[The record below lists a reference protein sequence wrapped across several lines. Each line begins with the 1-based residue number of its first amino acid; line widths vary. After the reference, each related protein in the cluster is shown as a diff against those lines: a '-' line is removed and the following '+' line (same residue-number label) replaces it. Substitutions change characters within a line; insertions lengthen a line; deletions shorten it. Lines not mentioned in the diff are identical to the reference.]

1 MVLQEIIP
9 FGSTAQKL
17 FFTSLQYILVQDWSK
32 APLIDDIYAC
42 CRKLKTIFQAFHPV
56 LVHEWTE
63 RGHFKHII
71 QLNEKGALPV
81 ETNKDVSPNKHVP
94 ILFHAC
100 PPFLFDIQLVTQK
113 A

>member
-1 MVLQEIIP
+1 M
-9 FGSTAQKL
+9 
-17 FFTSLQYILVQDWSK
+17 
-32 APLIDDIYAC
+32 
-42 CRKLKTIFQAFHPV
+42 
-56 LVHEWTE
+56 
-63 RGHFKHII
+63 RGHFKHTI

-81 ETNKDVSPNKHVP
+81 ETNKDVGPNKHVP